1 MAAIETQTERTG
13 LWAQHGKERV
23 GRPEI
28 GALNTYMTVSVTVAR
43 ESASEHLLEDSG
55 STIWC
60 SLQTSKGRREFK
72 EGGDI
77 CTHMA
82 DSR

>member
-1 MAAIETQTERTG
+1 
-13 LWAQHGKERV
+13 
-23 GRPEI
+23 
-28 GALNTYMTVSVTVAR
+28 MTVSVTVAR
-43 ESASEHLLEDSG
+43 ESSSEHLLEDSG